1 MGLPEET
8 AGVGDVGTE
17 AAVGAGDVAAEET
30 AAVGA
35 VGTEAAVGAG
45 DVAAEETAAVGAVGT
60 EAAVGAGDVAAEE
73 TVTGKATRAVGA
85 IEGMA
90 RPGRDGAVEGAF
102 TLRVTILGSA
112 GATVGLLAIV
122 VAISK
127 EEKLW
132 IGSRMMA
139 FKMFSSAGCS
149 AFKRF
154 SSATVRSWGWKPG
167 ERLRRELLGGGPWAL
182 TYCAGWRRALT
193 RSAKN

>member
-1 MGLPEET
+1 MEEF
-8 AGVGDVGTE
+8 GGIEVPVRVEMGDVG
-17 AAVGAGDVAAEET
+17 VD
-30 AAVGA
+30 
-35 VGTEAAVGAG
+35 
-45 DVAAEETAAVGAVGT
+45 
-60 EAAVGAGDVAAEE
+60 AAVGAGDVAAEE

-85 IEGMA
+85 IEGRA
-90 RPGRDGAVEGAF
+90 RPGRAGALEGAF
-102 TLRVTILGSA
+102 TLRVTILGSV
-112 GATVGLLAIV
+112 GVTVGLLAIV
-122 VAISK
+122 VAISE

-132 IGSRMMA
+132 SGPRMMA

-154 SSATVRSWGWKPG
+154 SSATVRLWGWKPG